1 MPSLSLLSA
10 AIMGGYL
17 AAFLYLT
24 VRSAQAAGQPVWLFG
39 LGNRQGLSALLFRVV
54 FAGGFLYPAAV
65 LAAGFE
71 PVHEIV
77 ALPFPMRVGGL
88 LLALAG
94 ALFGIYA
101 QHYMGA
107 SWRIG
112 SVEGHSGAIVDTGP
126 FRRSRNPVFVGQV
139 AMFAGFLLAR
149 PDLIQFALVA
159 AITLAVWLQVRIEEK
174 VLVRDPGEPYQAY
187 RQKVPRWL

>member
-1 MPSLSLLSA
+1 MPSLPLLSA

-24 VRSAQAAGQPVWLFG
+24 ARSAQAAGRPVWLFS
-39 LGNRQGLSALLFRVV
+39 LGDKQGLSALLFRLC
-54 FAGGFLYPAAV
+54 FAGALLYPAL
-65 LAAGFE
+65 LAIGVA
-71 PVHEIV
+71 PVREMFDV
-77 ALPFPMRVGGL
+77 PTSVRGAGL
-88 LLALAG
+88 LLALVG
-94 ALFGIYA
+94 GLFGIYA

-149 PDLIQFALVA
+149 PDPVQLAFTAALM
-159 AITLAVWLQVRIEEK
+159 LAVWLQVRIEET
-174 VLVRDPGEPYQAY
+174 VLARDMGAAYQAY
-187 RQKVPRWL
+187 RQMVPRWL